1 MYIETHM
8 RRKFLIYLLALSQN
22 LYFSQSIKGF
32 SIPDSLQ
39 NKSFEYLEKSFYK
52 TVYSNKI
59 KAETYANTILIKG
72 KTSKSSEKIAG
83 GYECLYK
90 ISNDRQALL
99 YIDSMIS
106 VTKKIQNP
114 QYLSEAYRYKGVYY
128 YYAADYA
135 KSLDNYLIARS
146 YAKRE
151 GEIYNNIN
159 SCIGLLKLEL
169 QDYPEAL
176 KLLLG
181 YKNYLEKNNFTSH
194 INYEKC
200 LYNLAYAYHVSNKLD
215 SSNYYAQRGLE
226 KNLKSKDQDLYASLL
241 LVSGINTFKQGKPKL
256 ALPILDEAN
265 NLFTKNPNNVQNI
278 ALSEYYIGKILYNM
292 NDKKFI
298 NRFEKVDSIIIASKN
313 VSYELRNTY
322 PLLIDYYKKTGDKEK
337 QLFYIEHLLSVDSI
351 LNKNNSIL
359 STEINKKY
367 DTPLL
372 LNEKENL
379 IADLH
384 FKNYTLF
391 WLLGIG
397 GLLIGGLF
405 FLQIRNRKKIRRYQF
420 KANLLTK
427 NLYIKE
433 VISEFEESHKI
444 SSPLL
449 TQKNE
454 KSKLLNLPDTK
465 IKQLRIQLEEFEN
478 NKRFLDKAINLDFLS
493 KELNTNRAYLS
504 KLVNE
509 LKGQNFSQYL
519 NELRINY
526 IIEELKKNKNLQK
539 FTIAAI
545 ADEAGYN
552 NVDSFTNA
560 FKKITNTL
568 PSYFIKALKEK
579 EKS

>member
-1 MYIETHM
+1 MQ
-8 RRKFLIYLLALSQN
+8 RKLLIYLLALCQN

-32 SIPDSLQ
+32 SIPDSL
-39 NKSFEYLEKSFYK
+39 KDRSFEQLEKSFN
-52 TVYSNKI
+52 TTLYSNKT
-59 KAETYANTILIKG
+59 KAKVYANTILLKA
-72 KTSKSSEKIAG
+72 KKNKDNAKIAN
-83 GYECLYK
+83 GYESLYK
-90 ISNDRQALL
+90 ISNDGQALL
-99 YIDSMIS
+99 FIDSMITVS
-106 VTKKIQNP
+106 KKMQNHN
-114 QYLSEAYRYKGVYY
+114 YLSEAYRYKGVYY

-135 KSLDNYLIARS
+135 KSLDNYLIARD

-151 GEIYNNIN
+151 GEVYNNIN

-181 YKNYLEKNNFTSH
+181 YKNYLENNNFTNH

-215 SSNYYAQRGLE
+215 SSNYYTQRGLE

-256 ALPILDEAN
+256 ALPILEEAN

-292 NDKKFI
+292 NNKKFI
-298 NRFEKVDSIIIASKN
+298 NRFEKVDSIIITSKN

-322 PLLIDYYKKTGDKEK
+322 PFLIDYYKKTGNKEK

-351 LNKNNSIL
+351 LTKNNHFL

-379 IADLH
+379 ITDLNS
-384 FKNYTLF
+384 KNYALF
-391 WLLGIG
+391 WVMSIV
-397 GLLIGGLF
+397 GLLISGLF
-405 FLQIRNRKKIRRYQF
+405 FLQIKSRKKTKLYQF

-427 NLYIKE
+427 KPEIKE
-433 VISEFEESHKI
+433 VISKI
-444 SSPLL
+444 DGLHNKVPYPSLK
-449 TQKNE
+449 QKNE
-454 KSKLLNLPDTK
+454 KSKLLSLSDSK

-478 NKRFLDKAINLDFLS
+478 NKHFLDKTINLDLLS

-568 PSYFIKALKEK
+568 PSYFIKALKE
-579 EKS
+579 EEEEDT